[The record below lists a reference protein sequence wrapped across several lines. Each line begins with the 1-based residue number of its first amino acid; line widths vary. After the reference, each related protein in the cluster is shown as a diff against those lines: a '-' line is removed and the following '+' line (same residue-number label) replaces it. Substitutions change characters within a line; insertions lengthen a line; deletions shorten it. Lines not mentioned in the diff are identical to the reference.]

1 MAKLEILQADYKTLS
16 RTVILRESGGD
27 FFIWLGMFMLLFPY
41 RYNVSLW
48 WSERFIQ
55 VKLSFHYSEAIVLP

>member
-1 MAKLEILQADYKTLS
+1 MKSPSESFGNPEEI
-16 RTVILRESGGD
+16 

-55 VKLSFHYSEAIVLP
+55 VKLSFIKNVV